1 VTIDE
6 SAPAVARAEIEIA
19 ASLDVVWSVLAD
31 VVGWPRW
38 SAAVKRV
45 EVADE
50 LAPGSTFRWKVGP
63 GMITSTVRE
72 LDPPSVFG
80 WTGRTFGVR
89 ALHVHRLEERDGRT
103 SVTSE
108 ESWDGWPVRLFRAR
122 MHAMLQRSLD
132 DGLAALKAE
141 AEQRA

>member
-19 ASLDVVWSVLAD
+19 ASRDVVWSVLAD
-31 VVGWPRW
+31 VAGWPRW

-45 EVADE
+45 ELADE

-63 GMITSTVRE
+63 GTIASTVRE
-72 LDPPSVFG
+72 LDPPSVFA

-89 ALHVHRLEERDGRT
+89 ALHVHRLESATAARASRQRNRGTAGRSASSADGC
-103 SVTSE
+103 
-108 ESWDGWPVRLFRAR
+108 AR
-122 MHAMLQRSLD
+122 CCS
-132 DGLAALKAE
+132 AASTKG
-141 AEQRA
+141 